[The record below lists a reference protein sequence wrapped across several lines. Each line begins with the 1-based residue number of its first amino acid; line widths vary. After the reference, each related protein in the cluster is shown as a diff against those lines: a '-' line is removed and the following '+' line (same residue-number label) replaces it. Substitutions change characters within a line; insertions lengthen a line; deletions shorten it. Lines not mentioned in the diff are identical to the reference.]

1 MFDKKKRGVNMKL
14 GEFVKQQRLN
24 KGLTQEQLANLCEL
38 SFVTINS
45 IENNKKP
52 GIRTINMLSK
62 IFDTSVADL
71 RNMLNEDNE

>member
-1 MFDKKKRGVNMKL
+1 MSDKKKRGVNMKL

-24 KGLTQEQLANLCEL
+24 KGLTQEQLAEICEL

>member
-1 MFDKKKRGVNMKL
+1 MSDKKKRGVNMKL

>member
-1 MFDKKKRGVNMKL
+1 MKL